1 MPTVATKKNIRKG
14 WLNPYNF
21 NKNTLFDE
29 DYEEPTFLSFK
40 LEFGNWGASVND
52 EEADKIIWEAQD
64 VKYQTADDLP
74 MGLFNPNFTIPN
86 TEAKSKLNTVSHYS
100 AVEYL
105 YRRNEDTRA
114 QWLQAFIKGW
124 YDLQKNYQFYFQEI
138 SGLGEFF
145 TVDTTK
151 GMRLTDGGAKITIK
165 CLEDS
170 LDQRI
175 RYLLTL
181 YRKAA
186 WDENWQR
193 WILPDIYRY
202 FHMYIYIS
210 ENRLFHLPKNLVKTK
225 NNPDVVVGTNDN
237 TDTSSYVNTDFNNI
251 SILTKVAENITADNY
266 AEMQLTGD
274 LATKLNISSK
284 NTSTSTT
291 KTNALNTGKS
301 LVLTA
306 LNGFAPVAVFDCG
319 PCEFDISS
327 VGTYNDTYTINQDSM
342 HEMSFTVIV
351 KNVHFYEKN
360 PLMWR
365 LGTSDLENKSG
376 GIQYV
381 KDLYNTTER
390 KAYENIIK
398 SFPDYID
405 QSYYNNDINLQFL
418 TESGGNNQTSG
429 DHYKAVQNMLS
440 LYSALKEEYDK
451 VALSEATQWDSSTKK
466 YTGKSD
472 SFKKVFDALY
482 TEMKSNT
489 EMAEKLLGVSG
500 LSFATQ
506 NNIYAGLN
514 EDLQELYTNLRNV
527 YNNLWNNQ
535 EYLNAIY
542 EQTEGDRSWAT
553 DLDGL
558 HYTDMV
564 WTDLWAWIPRQN
576 LVWPDL
582 YDFIGDQNFVWPD
595 LRSYIPDQDMTGIDM
610 DAIIIHQD
618 LIPMDNTPIEIPE
631 QALIGVPQPK
641 DRSWATEFDGWNPD
655 NDSDND
661 LAGKK
666 PYYNYKDPN
675 VKLKNV
681 NIKQPK
687 DRSYATEFDGWN
699 KRDVGGSDRNPD
711 MTPLTDN
718 IPIPNQEMTPLDLE
732 SEIHDQ
738 NLIPLIPDDKQ
749 KSNIVG
755 GTLYYENEQ
764 KPNIRN
770 VSLDDI
776 SIDTEIL
783 PISPDTSAYSF
794 DMNMVPMDMNYDK
807 PPMEMTPMEYE
818 EYNGPGMLNINPNKS
833 NIERGLGEV
842 EMMNIHPD
850 MSNYTKPG
858 IKDISLQMHMD
869 TPDMDMVPIEY
880 PKAEKTEIQ
889 DITVEL
895 DTNIPRM
902 SMTNMVYDEVEETNI
917 KDVTLDL
924 SPHQAPAVS
933 NISVDLSEYNR
944 PNIKDIKVEQG
955 EYKSPDIA
963 DIKLET
969 DYTEPS
975 INPVKVDL
983 NGYQSPEIKPINLE
997 NPEKEEIKIKPIT
1010 IHQNIPPEP
1019 MNMMAVNYDKVPDP
1033 TMKNVVLEE
1042 RKYTFTGDLTSM
1054 EYTDVKTPKITPVT
1068 VENPEKRQNKITN
1081 VQPEK
1086 PIKREKKIKKVTIDT
1101 SKRSSSEIKNVKL
1114 EEPNKKS
1121 NTELL
1126 KGIFE
1131 LEKENKKLVRE
1142 INELRE
1148 QILKSKMVTV
1158 IQPEDRSWATELDG
1172 WNRKND
1178 SDKDNMIGIKD
1189 MKSKPQN
1196 GNKKIQGPRL
1206 TL

>member
-64 VKYQTADDLP
+64 IKYQTADDLP
-74 MGLFNPNFTIPN
+74 MGLFNPNFTIPS
-86 TEAKSKLNTVSHYS
+86 TGTKSKLSSVSHYS

-138 SGLGEFF
+138 SGLNSLF

-151 GMRLTDGGAKITIK
+151 GIRLEDGGTKITIK

-170 LDQRI
+170 IDQRI

-210 ENRLFHLPKNLVKTK
+210 ENRLFHLPKNLIKTK

-237 TDTSSYVNTDFNNI
+237 TDTSSYVNTGDLNNI
-251 SILTKVAENITADNY
+251 SILTQVAENITADNY
-266 AEMQLTGD
+266 AEMQVTGD
-274 LATKLNISSK
+274 LATKLGITAK
-284 NTSTSTT
+284 NNT
-291 KTNALNTGKS
+291 LNSGKS

-319 PCEFDISS
+319 PCEFDINTA
-327 VGTYNDTYTINQDSM
+327 GAFNDSYTINQENM
-342 HEMSFTVIV
+342 HEMSFDVIV

-365 LGTSDLENKSG
+365 LGSTDKENKSG
-376 GIQYV
+376 GIIYV

-398 SFPDYID
+398 SFPGYID
-405 QSYYNNDINLQFL
+405 QHYYNNDVNLQFL
-418 TESGGNNQTSG
+418 TNSSGNNNTSG

-451 VALSEATQWDSSTKK
+451 IAFSEATQWDSSTGK

-472 SFKKVFDALY
+472 SFKKIFEALY
-482 TEMKSNT
+482 TEMKSNRET
-489 EMAEKLLGVSG
+489 SEKLLGVSG
-500 LSFATQ
+500 LSLGEQ
-506 NNIYAGLN
+506 NSAYSGLN
-514 EDLQELYTNLRNV
+514 EDLQKLYTNLRNV
-527 YNNLWNNQ
+527 YTSLQNNQ
-535 EYLNAIY
+535 EYLDAIY

-558 HYTDMV
+558 HYTEMEMA
-564 WTDLWAWIPRQN
+564 DLYAWIPRQN
-576 LVWPDL
+576 LIWPDL

-610 DAIIIHQD
+610 EAIVIHQD
-618 LIPMDNTPIEIPE
+618 MIPMDNEPIEIPE
-631 QALIGVPQPK
+631 QSLVEIPQPR
-641 DRSWATEFDGWNPD
+641 DRSWATEFDGWNPE

-666 PYYNYKDPN
+666 PYYRGTDPD
-675 VKLKNV
+675 VQLKNV
-681 NIKQPK
+681 GIQQPK
-687 DRSYATEFDGWN
+687 DRSYATSFDGWN

-711 MTPLTDN
+711 MTFVNDN
-718 IPIPNQEMTPLDLE
+718 ISIPDQELIPLDLE
-732 SEIHDQ
+732 SEIGKQ
-738 NLIPLIPDDKQ
+738 NLVPLTPDDKL
-749 KSNIVG
+749 KLNITG
-755 GTLYYENEQ
+755 GTLYYDDEQ
-764 KPNIRN
+764 KQHIRN
-770 VSLDDI
+770 VSLDDTTV
-776 SIDTEIL
+776 DTEIV
-783 PISPDTSAYSF
+783 PISPDTSAYNIE
-794 DMNMVPMDMNYDK
+794 MNMVPMDMFYEK
-807 PPMEMTPMEYE
+807 PSMEMTPMEYE
-818 EYNGPGMLNINPNKS
+818 KYEEPGILDFNINNS
-833 NIERGLGEV
+833 NVERELGEI
-842 EMMNIHPD
+842 EMLDIHPD
-850 MSNYTKPG
+850 RSKYTKPEIKDISIQRHMNIPGMEMTSMEYSDVKKPEIQDVTVELSTNTPSMDMTNMIYEEPEDPEIKDVTVDLSSYQVPNISNVSVDLSEYDKPG
-858 IKDISLQMHMD
+858 IKDI
-869 TPDMDMVPIEY
+869 
-880 PKAEKTEIQ
+880 
-889 DITVEL
+889 
-895 DTNIPRM
+895 
-902 SMTNMVYDEVEETNI
+902 EVEQT
-917 KDVTLDL
+917 
-924 SPHQAPAVS
+924 
-933 NISVDLSEYNR
+933 
-944 PNIKDIKVEQG
+944 
-955 EYKSPDIA
+955 EYKSPAISNTA
-963 DIKLET
+963 LKN
-969 DYTEPS
+969 DYTAPS
-975 INPVKVDL
+975 INPVTVEL
-983 NGYQSPEIKPINLE
+983 NEYETPEIKPINLE
-997 NPEKEEIKIKPIT
+997 EPQKQEVKIKPVT
-1010 IHQNIPPEP
+1010 IHKNISTGPV
-1019 MNMMAVNYDKVPDP
+1019 NMTSVNYDQVPDP
-1033 TMKNVVLEE
+1033 KMKDVVLEK

-1054 EYTDVKTPKITPVT
+1054 EYSEPKKPKMKDVMVESPVKQQKKIADVH
-1068 VENPEKRQNKITN
+1068 PEKAVK
-1081 VQPEK
+1081 K
-1086 PIKREKKIKKVTIDT
+1086 EKKIKRVTIDKSSRPS
-1101 SKRSSSEIKNVKL
+1101 SKIKNVTL
-1114 EEPNKKS
+1114 EEPDKRS

-1126 KGIFE
+1126 RGIFE

-1158 IQPEDRSWATELDG
+1158 VQPDDKSWATELDG

-1178 SDKDNMIGIKD
+1178 SDSDDMIGIKD
-1189 MKSKPQN
+1189 AKSKPQK
-1196 GNKKIQGPRL
+1196 GNKKIQGPKL